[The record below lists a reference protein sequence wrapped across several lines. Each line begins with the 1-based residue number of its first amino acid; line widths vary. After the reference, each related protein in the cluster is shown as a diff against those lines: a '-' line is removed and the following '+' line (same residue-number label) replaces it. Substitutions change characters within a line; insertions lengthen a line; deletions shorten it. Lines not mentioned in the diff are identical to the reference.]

1 MAVRVSRSIRLAPMN
16 VTSTSPVG
24 SHAPVVIESGPSWVA
39 LDLRALWEYRELLY
53 FMTVRD
59 IKLRYRQTLLGFAW
73 AILQPLSAMLIF
85 SLFLGR
91 VAGVASS
98 GVPYPLFAFT
108 GLVPWMF
115 FSNAV
120 TASSNSL
127 ITSSN
132 LITKVYFPR
141 VIIPA
146 AAVLSGLVDFA
157 VAFVVLLVLMAYY
170 GVAITGSA
178 LLTPFL
184 LAVLLLLAFGV
195 GTWMAGLNVKYRDIR
210 YALPFVVQ
218 LWMFASPIV
227 YPTTLVPE
235 RWRWALQLNPVTG
248 IVEGF
253 RAALLGRD
261 FDWPSLALAAGLTL
275 AIALY
280 ALSAFAKMEEGF
292 ADVI

>member
-1 MAVRVSRSIRLAPMN
+1 MTVNLAPGAAGQ
-16 VTSTSPVG
+16 P
-24 SHAPVVIESGPSWVA
+24 PIVIEPGRPWTA
-39 LDLRALWEYRELLY
+39 LDLRAPWEYRELLY
-53 FMTVRD
+53 FLTVRD
-59 IKLRYRQTLLGFAW
+59 IKLRYRQTFLGVAW
-73 AILQPLSAMLIF
+73 AVLQPVAAMLVF

-91 VAGVASS
+91 VAGVTSS
-98 GVPYPLFAFT
+98 GVPYPLFAFL

-120 TASSNSL
+120 SGASNSL

-146 AAVLSGLVDFA
+146 AAVLAGLVDFS
-157 VAFVVLLVLMAYY
+157 VSFVVLLALLVYY
-170 GVAITGSA
+170 GIPLTGG
-178 LLTPFL
+178 
-184 LAVLLLLAFGV
+184 VLLVPLLLGVLVLLAFGV
-195 GTWMAGLNVKYRDIR
+195 GTWMAGLNVKFRDIR

-218 LWMFASPIV
+218 LWMFASPVV
-227 YPTTLVPE
+227 YPGTLVPE
-235 RWRWALQLNPVTG
+235 RWQWALRLNPITG
-248 IVEGF
+248 IIEGF

-261 FDWPSLALAAGLTL
+261 FDWPLLALAAGITL

-280 ALSAFAKMEEGF
+280 ALLAFARMEEGF

>member
-1 MAVRVSRSIRLAPMN
+1 MSVVTESAVA
-16 VTSTSPVG
+16 
-24 SHAPVVIESGPSWVA
+24 SHAPIVIEPGGSWIA
-39 LDLRALWEYRELLY
+39 LDLRAPWEYRGLLY
-53 FMTVRD
+53 FLTLRD
-59 IKLRYRQTLLGFAW
+59 IKLRYRQTFLGIAW
-73 AILQPLSAMLIF
+73 AVLQPLSAMLIF

-98 GVPYPLFAFT
+98 GVPYPLFALA

-120 TASSNSL
+120 GSASSSL
-127 ITSSN
+127 IASSN

-146 AAVLSGLVDFA
+146 AAVFAGLVDFA
-157 VAFVVLLVLMAYY
+157 VAFVVLLLLLAHY
-170 GVAITGSA
+170 GVALTGNA
-178 LLTPFL
+178 LMVAPL
-184 LAVLLLLAFGV
+184 LGLLVLLAFGV
-195 GTWMAGLNVKYRDIR
+195 GTWMAALNVKYRDIR
-210 YALPFVVQ
+210 YALPFLVQ

-227 YPTTLVPE
+227 YPRTLVPE
-235 RWRWALQLNPVTG
+235 RWRWALQLNPITG

-253 RAALLGRD
+253 RAALLGGS
-261 FDWPSLALAAGLTL
+261 FDWPTLALAAGITF

-280 ALSAFAKMEEGF
+280 ALFVFGKMEEGF

>member
-1 MAVRVSRSIRLAPMN
+1 MTVNLAPGDAGQ
-16 VTSTSPVG
+16 P
-24 SHAPVVIESGPSWVA
+24 PIVIEPGRPWTA
-39 LDLRALWEYRELLY
+39 LDLRAPWEYRELLY
-53 FMTVRD
+53 FLTVRD
-59 IKLRYRQTLLGFAW
+59 IKLRYRQTFLGVAW
-73 AILQPLSAMLIF
+73 AVLQPVAAMLVF

-91 VAGVASS
+91 VAGVTSS
-98 GVPYPLFAFT
+98 GVPYPLFAFL

-120 TASSNSL
+120 SGASNSL

-146 AAVLSGLVDFA
+146 AAVLAGLVDFS
-157 VAFVVLLVLMAYY
+157 VSFVVLLALLVYY
-170 GVAITGSA
+170 GIPLTGSVFLVP
-178 LLTPFL
+178 LLLGL
-184 LAVLLLLAFGV
+184 LVLLAFGV
-195 GTWMAGLNVKYRDIR
+195 GTWMAGLNVKFRDIR

-218 LWMFASPIV
+218 LWMFASPVV
-227 YPTTLVPE
+227 YPRTLVPG
-235 RWRWALQLNPVTG
+235 RWQWALQLNPITG

-253 RAALLGRD
+253 RAALLGREL
-261 FDWPSLALAAGLTL
+261 DWPALALAAGITL

-280 ALSAFAKMEEGF
+280 ALLAFARMEEGF

>member
-1 MAVRVSRSIRLAPMN
+1 MTVNLAPGAAGQ
-16 VTSTSPVG
+16 P
-24 SHAPVVIESGPSWVA
+24 PIVIEPGRPWTA
-39 LDLRALWEYRELLY
+39 LDLRAPWEYRELLY
-53 FMTVRD
+53 FLTVRD
-59 IKLRYRQTLLGFAW
+59 IKLRYRQTFLGVAW
-73 AILQPLSAMLIF
+73 AVLQPVAAMLVF

-91 VAGVASS
+91 VAGVTSS
-98 GVPYPLFAFT
+98 GVPYPLFAFL

-120 TASSNSL
+120 SGASNSL

-146 AAVLSGLVDFA
+146 AAVLAGLVDFS
-157 VAFVVLLVLMAYY
+157 VSFVVLLALLFYY
-170 GVAITGSA
+170 GIPLTGSV
-178 LLTPFL
+178 LLVPLL
-184 LAVLLLLAFGV
+184 LAMLVLLAFGV
-195 GTWMAGLNVKYRDIR
+195 GTWMAGLNVKFRDIR

-218 LWMFASPIV
+218 LWMFASPVV
-227 YPTTLVPE
+227 YPRTLVPE
-235 RWRWALQLNPVTG
+235 RWQWALRLNPITG
-248 IVEGF
+248 IIEGF

-261 FDWPSLALAAGLTL
+261 FDWPLLALAAGITL

-280 ALSAFAKMEEGF
+280 ALLAFARMEEGF

>member
-1 MAVRVSRSIRLAPMN
+1 MAGRLTKAIRLAPMSLDA
-16 VTSTSPVG
+16 TSRTVGHLPVI
-24 SHAPVVIESGPSWVA
+24 IEPGHSWVA
-39 LDLRALWEYRELLY
+39 LDLRALWSYRELLY
-53 FMTVRD
+53 FLTVRD

-73 AILQPLSAMLIF
+73 AILQPLSAMLVF

-91 VAGVASS
+91 VAGVTTS
-98 GVPYPLFAFT
+98 GVPYPLFAFA

-115 FSNAV
+115 FSNAI
-120 TASSNSL
+120 TSASNSL

-146 AAVLSGLVDFA
+146 AAVLAGLVDFA
-157 VAFVVLLVLMAYY
+157 VAFLVLLLLLAYY
-170 GVAITGSA
+170 HVALAASA
-178 LLTPFL
+178 LLVPL
-184 LAVLLLLAFGV
+184 LLGVLLLLAFGV

-218 LWMFASPIV
+218 IWMFASPIV

-235 RWRWALQLNPVTG
+235 RWQWVLRLNPITG
-248 IVEGF
+248 IVGAF
-253 RAALLGRD
+253 RVSLLGGD
-261 FDWPSLALAAGLTL
+261 VDWPTLALAAGLTV
-275 AIALY
+275 AIVLY
-280 ALSAFAKMEEGF
+280 ALSVFAKMEEGF